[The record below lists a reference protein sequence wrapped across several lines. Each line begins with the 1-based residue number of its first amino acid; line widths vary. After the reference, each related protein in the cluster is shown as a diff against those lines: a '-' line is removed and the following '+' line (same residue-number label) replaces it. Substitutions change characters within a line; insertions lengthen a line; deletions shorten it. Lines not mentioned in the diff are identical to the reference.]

1 MCSGPLWHEARSRT
15 VGGRVSHDVMFQNR
29 IQIHTTDDE
38 QRRRSRE
45 CTERRIGDVKREK
58 AHRQS
63 IETEWEV
70 RVEVKG
76 GLSPREA

>member
-1 MCSGPLWHEARSRT
+1 
-15 VGGRVSHDVMFQNR
+15 MFQNR

-38 QRRRSRE
+38 QRRRSKE

-63 IETEWEV
+63 IETEWGGTCGTQGRFKSQIAVV
-70 RVEVKG
+70 R
-76 GLSPREA
+76 REAKAHVENETGSG